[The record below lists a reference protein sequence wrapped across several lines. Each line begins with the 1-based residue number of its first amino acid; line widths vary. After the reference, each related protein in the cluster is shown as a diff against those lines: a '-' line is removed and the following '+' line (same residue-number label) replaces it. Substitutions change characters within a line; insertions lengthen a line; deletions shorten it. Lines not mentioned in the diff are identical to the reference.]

1 MIVNSLAFS
10 GRDCAVNEI
19 LLLFWT
25 HGPVI
30 IDIVDDLRRNFNNGI
45 LFFRIELFEALCL
58 VEDRHCRRW
67 LGFTVFVQFLFF
79 LIARDN
85 STFIKST
92 LSIHVDLVLFD
103 GVGFISLPF
112 VARVNQVLFPPLF
125 AILLPL
131 NLLLPVFL
139 FLALEN
145 LATSDVQLATC
156 NRCQEPLEELAKSN
170 MVLLDIFGIDALD
183 DSLAVVQRLV
193 GQNLSTLR
201 LPVQLVIHHGLREL
215 VMFDHSDPLPMQ
227 FVGLWQ
233 TDIFTE
239 GAGQEHQTLNDLRVA
254 LDAILEHILDHF
266 DPLLIFQEFGGHH
279 LESLVLVLNLG

>member
-30 IDIVDDLRRNFNNGI
+30 INIVHDFRRNFNNGI
-45 LFFRIELFEALCL
+45 LFFRIELFEAFCL

-67 LGFTVFVQFLFF
+67 LGFTVVVQLLFI

-85 STFIKST
+85 STFFSST
-92 LSIHVDLVLFD
+92 RSVHVDLVLFD

-112 VARVNQVLFPPLF
+112 AARVNQVLLPPRL

-131 NLLLPVFL
+131 NLLLAVFL
-139 FLALEN
+139 ILALEN

-170 MVLLDIFGIDALD
+170 MVLLDFLGIDALD

-193 GQNLSTLR
+193 GQKLSTLR
-201 LPVQLVIHHGLREL
+201 LPVHLVVHHGLRDL
-215 VMFDHSDPLPMQ
+215 VMFDHSDPLPVQ

-254 LDAILEHILDHF
+254 LDAILEHVLDHL
-266 DPLLIFQEFGGHH
+266 DPLLVFQEFGGHH
-279 LESLVLVLNLG
+279 LKSLVLVLNLG